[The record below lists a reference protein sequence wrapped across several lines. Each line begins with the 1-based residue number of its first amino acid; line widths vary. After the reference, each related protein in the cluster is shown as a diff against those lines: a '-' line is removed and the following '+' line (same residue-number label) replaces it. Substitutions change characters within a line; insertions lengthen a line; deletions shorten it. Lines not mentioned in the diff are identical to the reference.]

1 MNIFSFFEDKLHNI
15 LQEKFSLPDSVNVK
29 KIIVER
35 PRDAAHGDLATNAAL
50 VLAKDLGMKPRDLA
64 AQLVKILQADENIE
78 SAEIAGPGFVN
89 LRLTK
94 DFWRFFAKEAFL
106 AKAHYGFANQGEG
119 CKVNLEYVS
128 ANPTGPM
135 HVGHCRGAVVGDVLA
150 RLLTANGYDVTKEY
164 YINDAGNQIDILARS
179 VFLRYK
185 EALGHDIGEI
195 EAGLYPGEYL
205 CALGHDL
212 AKEFGDKLLFLPE
225 GEVLPLL
232 KNKAVAAMMAM
243 IKEDLM
249 ALNIQHDV
257 FFAESFLHRDH
268 QQPIK
273 DALQELT
280 QRGYIYK
287 GKLEAPKGHS
297 HEDWEDREQILFRST
312 SVGDDQDRALV
323 KSDGS
328 YTYFAADVAYFK
340 NKYDRGFKKMIYILG
355 ADHGGY
361 VKRLEAVAKAMSG
374 GEASLKVLLC
384 QLVKLYRNGEPT
396 RMSKRAGS
404 FVTLRQVVD
413 EVGRDSVRFMM
424 IFRKAEMALEFDFA
438 KVTEQSKDNPVFY
451 VQYACAR
458 CYSIFRQAQEAFK
471 FNPEETVGALKYLQY
486 EEEFDFLKKMAQY
499 PAIIAGAT
507 LFLEPHRLSFY
518 LYEIA
523 AAFHALW
530 NKGTEKPELRFVNK
544 EDKEITQAR
553 LALLHIFRN
562 ILESGLDIIGVAAP
576 KKMI

>member
-64 AQLVKILQADENIE
+64 AQLVKILQADENIAN
-78 SAEIAGPGFVN
+78 AEIAGPGFVN

-232 KNKAVAAMMAM
+232 KNKAVAAMMAV

-438 KVTEQSKDNPVFY
+438 KVAEQSKDNPVFY

-471 FNPEETVGALKYLQY
+471 FNPEEAVGALKYLQY

-544 EDKEITQAR
+544 EDKQITQAR